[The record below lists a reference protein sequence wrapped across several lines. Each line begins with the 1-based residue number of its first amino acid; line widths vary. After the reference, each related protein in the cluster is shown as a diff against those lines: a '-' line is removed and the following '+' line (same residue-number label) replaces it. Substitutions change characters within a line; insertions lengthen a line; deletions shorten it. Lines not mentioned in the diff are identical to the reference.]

1 MQHLLPAQHGQV
13 SRNLVT
19 GVAVLLITIAIVAYA
34 MTEILGSITSKENSL
49 GENVKREVET
59 KAPTIFK
66 LLLIVAI
73 VIVIGVI
80 LRAIGVF

>member
-1 MQHLLPAQHGQV
+1 MQHLLSAQHGQV